1 MFVDVYGDASR
12 IDVAWFTSNFL
23 HRCRLLFWL
32 SAEHLVE
39 GKHATGKNCS
49 GHAVLTTNALEV

>member
-1 MFVDVYGDASR
+1 LF
-12 IDVAWFTSNFL
+12 
-23 HRCRLLFWL
+23 FWL

-49 GHAVLTTNALEV
+49 GHAMLTTHALEV